1 MTESS
6 SPSASVVMNK
16 GLFGVAWP
24 LFISLALSISLNFV
38 DSFFLSRISDD
49 AAAAGGALLPL
60 LGSMIVMF
68 SAVGQAGSS
77 VAAQHLGARRGD
89 DVPLSICRCW
99 RST

>member
-24 LFISLALSISLNFV
+24 LFISLALSIPLNFV

-49 AAAAGGALLPL
+49 AAAAGGALPL

-77 VAAQHLGARRGD
+77 VAAQHLGRDAETT
-89 DVPLSICRCW
+89 CR
-99 RST
+99 